1 MSNTESELTK
11 LFKELEQPET
21 PRIYVACLCAY
32 NNSQLHGE
40 WLDVDS
46 DSDEIMD
53 GIKSML
59 SRSPMNKIEVCEEWA
74 IHDYEGF
81 HGISISE
88 HEGIERIVELAQKIE
103 EHGEAFAVYLEHWS
117 CEDIDNFEDKYQ
129 GCYKSKQD
137 FAEEYYDDA
146 GMTDQIEKAGLKACY
161 IDFEAIARDMFMDGY
176 TGIDKGYEKFYVFC
190 DC

>member
-1 MSNTESELTK
+1 MKDT
-11 LFKELEQPET
+11 ET
-21 PRIYVACLCAY
+21 PKIYVACLSSY
-32 NNSQLHGE
+32 NNSHLHGE

-53 GIKSML
+53 GIKAML
-59 SRSPMNKIEVCEEWA
+59 SRSPMAKVEVCEEWA

-81 HGISISE
+81 KGLKISE
-88 HEGIERIVELAQKIE
+88 HEGIDRVVQLASAIE
-103 EHGEAFAVYLEHWS
+103 KHGEAFAVYLEHYS
-117 CEDIDNFEDKYQ
+117 CEDIDGFEDKYQ
-129 GCYKSKQD
+129 GCYKNKKD

-146 GMTDQIEKAGLKACY
+146 GMTNQIEKAGLKSCY
-161 IDFEAIARDMFMDGY
+161 IDFEMIARDMFMDGY